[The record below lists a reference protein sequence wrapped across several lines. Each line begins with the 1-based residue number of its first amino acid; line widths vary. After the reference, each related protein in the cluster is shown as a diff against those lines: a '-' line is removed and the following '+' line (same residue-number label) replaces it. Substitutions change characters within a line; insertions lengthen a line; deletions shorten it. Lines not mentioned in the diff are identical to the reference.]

1 MIPRTAR
8 PNSILRPKGR
18 ISFFRL
24 GEEKVRPFGRKEKLG
39 PARARVH
46 KSILQKN
53 SPGGLF
59 FYCSFF
65 RGSSGPC
72 SFSKAATQ
80 SRMRIRI

>member
-1 MIPRTAR
+1 MIPRRAR

-39 PARARVH
+39 PARGRAAEVH
-46 KSILQKN
+46 TAKKQ
-53 SPGGLF
+53 PRGLF